1 MPAETH
7 QFSEPLDVGAVIEI
21 LADLLVPDLDPDA
34 AAEVTLGSLDQA
46 DELSLH
52 HLWDQVTEEAGER
65 TIGELETDPDWM
77 PETLA
82 GTTLGEVAIWFQ
94 RSIATGGVF
103 HGRHG

>member
-21 LADLLVPDLDPDA
+21 LADLLVPDLDLDA
-34 AAEVTLGSLDQA
+34 AAKVTLGSLDQA

-52 HLWDQVTEEAGER
+52 HLWDHVTEEAGER
-65 TIGELETDPDWM
+65 TIGDLDTDPEWT

-82 GTTLGEVAIWFQ
+82 DTTLTEVATWFQ
-94 RSIATGGVF
+94 RSIDTGGVSDDRR
-103 HGRHG
+103 G